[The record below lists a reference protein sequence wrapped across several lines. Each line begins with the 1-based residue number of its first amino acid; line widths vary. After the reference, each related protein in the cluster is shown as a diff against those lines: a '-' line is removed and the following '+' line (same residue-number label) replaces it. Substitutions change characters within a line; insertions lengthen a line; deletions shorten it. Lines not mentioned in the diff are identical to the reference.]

1 MKNETSLKRKITRYV
16 TGELDEEERQEI
28 EQMYFSDPQFLS
40 EVEAVTDDLVD
51 DYLRG
56 EMAGDVRLQFEQ
68 LLRVN
73 PTLRERVAFGRTLL
87 HLIDATAR
95 PVSEPRRSFAAGLW
109 ASLAALFSWRLL
121 PATAIA
127 AAIIALCGLWYF
139 ASRRTAPPPT
149 ARLES
154 SPSPSNRQEDR
165 PGLTTSPSA
174 VPPPARSGGPPK
186 TLPPSISPRP
196 FSPRNSPSLA
206 TFFLPVDVVRGN
218 ENKPEFPVLPQTQT
232 VALQLE
238 VPDGTAGP
246 FQVALQTRSGEII
259 QQWDNLTTQWQQA
272 TPVVI
277 LKLPVSRL
285 KATDYVVTLSRRV
298 SGGSPVTIHNY
309 LFSIVRSGAGV
320 TGIEVGLR
328 SLTIQEK
335 NCGMFFHNSHYP
347 SESVV

>member
-1 MKNETSLKRKITRYV
+1 MRDETSLKRQIIRYV
-16 TGELDEEERQEI
+16 TGELNEEERQEI

-73 PTLRERVAFGRTLL
+73 PTLRERVAFSRTLL

-109 ASLAALFSWRLL
+109 TNLAAMFSWRLL

-127 AAIIALCGLWYF
+127 TAIITLCGLWYMT
-139 ASRRTAPPPT
+139 SRQTAPQPT

-154 SPSPSNRQEDR
+154 SPSPSIRQEDR

-174 VPPPARSGGPPK
+174 VQAPARSDGPPQ
-186 TLPPSISPRP
+186 TLPRSISPRP
-196 FSPRNSPSLA
+196 LSPRNSPSLA
-206 TFFLPVDVVRGN
+206 TFFLPVDVVRGD
-218 ENKPEFPVLPQTQT
+218 ENKPEFPVPSQTQT
-232 VALQLE
+232 IALQLE
-238 VPDGTAGP
+238 LPNGAAGP

-259 QQWDNLTTQWQQA
+259 QRWDNLTVQRQQT
-272 TPVVI
+272 TPVVT
-277 LKLPVSRL
+277 LKLPASRL
-285 KATDYVVTLSRRV
+285 KATDYVVTLSRLV

-320 TGIEVGLR
+320 TGIKVGQR

-335 NCGMFFHNSHYP
+335 KLRDVFSQFP
-347 SESVV
+347 LSE